1 MAAGYD
7 GTIRIDTS
15 IDPGGFNNGTK
26 QLTGGFSAITAA
38 TKKVGA
44 ALSGILVNQAGGY
57 TGVAKILIGIA
68 SGLGFV
74 TRGIGALASG
84 FRNVLPSVIS
94 FGKGLLKAF
103 SVSVLVLFGA
113 SLMTIV
119 DMVRN
124 SMGTLFE
131 KAGLTSQIDEIKNQF
146 EELKL
151 AVANAFLPLI
161 IAALPYI
168 KMVITWLTDLMNKV
182 AMITAAFMGQK
193 SVLQVVA
200 GSASA
205 LAKNTDK
212 TKKSAQGVLAAFDQ
226 INVLQTP
233 DNSAIAGTAATTP
246 AVEMQTVPIFD
257 DILSKVQAIKDEIGA
272 WWNNPW
278 GKIQELYGKIAE
290 WFKVNVTDPI
300 VDWWNKSWMKINIV
314 DPIVQWFR
322 DGWNKI
328 SLFAQDTWNRIV
340 AAFNPLA
347 NWFMQDIV
355 APLKNSF
362 DLLKNAVSDCIQ
374 SITNAPWWPGLV
386 NTVKFYLSNLSA
398 VFTTIFQ
405 TIGNLISNWLKTWV
419 EGFKSNF
426 QFIVDI
432 LKAVSTAFVGIIA
445 GWITIFAGL
454 MKFITGIFTGDWKL
468 AWSGLGDIVKGVFNQ
483 VTAVVKGAINLIVG
497 SLNWM
502 LRGLYAGLSS
512 VIGAINSISISI
524 PDWVPGF
531 GGQSFSPSIPNIGR
545 APQIPYLA
553 TGAVIPAN
561 SQFLAMLGDQK
572 SGRNIEAPEGLI
584 RQIVS
589 EEVGRIQANVTI
601 GFSGSL
607 AALVRE
613 LKPYIDKENV
623 RVGGSLVRG
632 SATI

>member
-7 GTIRIDTS
+7 GSIKIDTS
-15 IDPGGFNNGTK
+15 IDPRGFNNGTK

-38 TKKVGA
+38 TKKVGV
-44 ALSGILVNQAGGY
+44 ALSGIFVNQAGGY
-57 TGVAKILIGIA
+57 TGVAKVLIGMA
-68 SGLGFV
+68 TGLGAV
-74 TRGIGALASG
+74 TRGIGAIASG
-84 FRNVLPSVIS
+84 FRNALPSVIS

-103 SVSVLVLFGA
+103 SVSALVLFGA
-113 SLMTIV
+113 SLMAIV

-131 KAGLTSQIDEIKNQF
+131 KAGLTPQIDDIKNQF

-168 KMVITWLTDLMNKV
+168 KIAIAWLTEMMNKV

-193 SVLQVVA
+193 SVLQIVA

-205 LAKNTDK
+205 LAKNTEK
-212 TKKSAQGVLAAFDQ
+212 AKKSAQGALAAFDQ

-233 DNSAIAGTAATTP
+233 DNSATAATTP
-246 AVEMQTVPIFD
+246 AVEMKTVPIFD
-257 DILSKVQAIKDEIGA
+257 DILSKVQSIKNEIAA
-272 WWNNPW
+272 WWNDPW
-278 GKIQELYGKIAE
+278 GKIQELYGKLAE
-290 WFKVNVTDPI
+290 WFKTNVTDPI
-300 VDWWNKSWMKINIV
+300 VNWWNTSWIKINIV
-314 DPIVQWFR
+314 DPIVQWFK
-322 DGWNKI
+322 DGWNTI
-328 SLFAQDTWNRIV
+328 SVLAQDAWNRIV
-340 AAFNPLA
+340 VAFTPLA
-347 NWFMQDIV
+347 NWFMQNIV
-355 APLKNSF
+355 IPIMNSF
-362 DLLKNAVSDCIQ
+362 DLLKKAVSDCIQ

-386 NTVKFYLSNLSA
+386 STVNLYLSNMKAIFS
-398 VFTTIFQ
+398 TIFQ
-405 TIGNLISNWLKTWV
+405 TIWNLINNWLKTWV

-432 LKAVSTAFVGIIA
+432 LKAVSATFVGIIA
-445 GWITIFAGL
+445 GWITTFAGV
-454 MKFITGIFTGDWKL
+454 MKFITGVFTGDWKL
-468 AWSGLGDIVKGVFNQ
+468 AWSGLGNIVKGIFDQ
-483 VTAVVKGAINLIVG
+483 VAAIVKGDINLIVG
-497 SLNWM
+497 FLNWM
-502 LRGLYAGLSS
+502 LRGLYTGLSS

-531 GGQSFSPSIPNIGR
+531 GGQSFSPSIPNIGS

-553 TGAVIPAN
+553 TGAVIPPNA
-561 SQFLAMLGDQK
+561 QFLAMLGDQK